1 MMVRTFCSIVVCLAL
16 ALAGSLRAG
25 ERMGEVKAI
34 SGEELEKYIPTT
46 VLLDGENAPVQRRN
60 TVGARMEDGKLL
72 LVALIDTSG
81 FSSDYQQKY
90 VGVVVA
96 QGKLKI
102 GESKIKPGFY
112 GLGRKKVM
120 EGDMEAQTFLLY
132 DMGGNLVA
140 EVPAMK
146 HEGMRP
152 ATPIQLQ
159 TDEMG
164 EARLYL
170 GLYFVKLSAG

>member
-1 MMVRTFCSIVVCLAL
+1 MMARLSSSIVVCLAL
-16 ALAGSLRAG
+16 ALGGGLWAGQHTG
-25 ERMGEVKAI
+25 KVKTI
-34 SGEELEKYIPTT
+34 SGKELEKYIPAS
-46 VLLDGENAPVQRRN
+46 VLLDGENAPVQKRN

-96 QGKLKI
+96 QGKLRI
-102 GESKIKPGFY
+102 GESKLKPGFY
-112 GLGRKKVM
+112 GLGRKKAT
-120 EGDMEAQTFLLY
+120 EGDMEAETFLLY

-140 EVPAMK
+140 ETPAMK

-152 ATPIQLQ
+152 ATPIQLK
-159 TDEMG
+159 TDQRG
-164 EARLYL
+164 EAQLYL